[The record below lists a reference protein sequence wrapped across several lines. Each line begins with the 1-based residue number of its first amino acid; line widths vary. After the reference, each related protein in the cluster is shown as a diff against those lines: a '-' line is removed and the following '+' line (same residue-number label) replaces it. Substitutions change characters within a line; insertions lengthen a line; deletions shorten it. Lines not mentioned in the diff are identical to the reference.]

1 MFVLMKDD
9 EQEKE
14 DKRKAEQEVA
24 RIKLN
29 LLQEQ
34 LDKAKEDNA
43 TLVKQNLELKQVR
56 FLEDPF
62 NITE

>member
-1 MFVLMKDD
+1 MKDD